1 MTAECLPS
9 RDNLQAEQEMQ
20 CQGPAPAGS
29 RDTLRMNGVSKRD
42 ESNRRE
48 KKADIP
54 WFTQKANKAPD
65 MGLALFTEASGAL
78 SMGRRCRAPSVEGL
92 RSPGKKVNSET
103 LCPSRGS
110 A

>member
-29 RDTLRMNGVSKRD
+29 RDTLRMNGVGKRD
-42 ESNRRE
+42 ESKRRE

-54 WFTQKANKAPD
+54 WFTQKANKAPARD
-65 MGLALFTEASGAL
+65 LFCS
-78 SMGRRCRAPSVEGL
+78 RRPQV
-92 RSPGKKVNSET
+92 
-103 LCPSRGS
+103 PSRIEEG
-110 A
+110 APP